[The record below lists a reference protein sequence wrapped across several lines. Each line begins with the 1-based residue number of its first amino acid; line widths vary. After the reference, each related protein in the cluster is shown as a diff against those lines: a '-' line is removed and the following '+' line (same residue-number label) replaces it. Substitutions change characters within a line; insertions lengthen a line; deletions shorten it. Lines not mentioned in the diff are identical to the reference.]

1 MKIWAC
7 GTVKRVADGLTDR
20 ASKRAQKVLPSGA
33 VLWAWEADAEY
44 DEPAGEKWLFLLPKR
59 WNKHVQYAWR
69 YAPEEGP
76 QGGSGPPA
84 SAPRVEIAASD
95 DEYLTGDECMC
106 DV

>member
-44 DEPAGEKWLFLLPKR
+44 DEPAGAEVALP
-59 WNKHVQYAWR
+59 
-69 YAPEEGP
+69 PP
-76 QGGSGPPA
+76 QEVEQACPVRLAVCARGGTPG
-84 SAPRVEIAASD
+84 RLGAARERAQGRD
-95 DEYLTGDECMC
+95 RRIR
-106 DV
+106 